1 MILLIVIADIV
12 EYKINNMTYK
22 RQQKAF
28 ELALWYCRAYGLN
41 WKLHIRPVI
50 ENKEIIGYYVLDET
64 KSTTVKTIYL

>member
-1 MILLIVIADIV
+1 MKKVVKNRITNRI
-12 EYKINNMTYK
+12 K